1 MRHERY
7 LTPEGRVLYRA
18 ETNKHHLMY
27 EGQQYCG
34 RFERNDFREMGGFII
49 RMAVTV
55 HNDLHANVEPPIKP
69 CNNLMRAMVQHNK
82 LLEPMASAYEKF
94 QDMTMYLGYLS
105 SFAQSQQIR
114 EESALLHENFR
125 EQAVFINN
133 GMVEYNGTR

>member
-1 MRHERY
+1 
-7 LTPEGRVLYRA
+7 
-18 ETNKHHLMY
+18 MY

-82 LLEPMASAYEKF
+82 LLEPLASAYEKF

-114 EESALLHENFR
+114 EESALLHENFI
-125 EQAVFINN
+125 EQAVFINK
-133 GMVEYNGTR
+133 GRVEYNGTR

>member
-1 MRHERY
+1 
-7 LTPEGRVLYRA
+7 
-18 ETNKHHLMY
+18 MY

-49 RMAVTV
+49 RMAVVV

-69 CNNLMRAMVQHNK
+69 SERLMKAMVRHNK

-114 EESALLHENFR
+114 EESALLHENFL
-125 EQAVFINN
+125 EQAVFINQ
-133 GMVEYNGTR
+133 GRVEYNGTR

>member
-1 MRHERY
+1 
-7 LTPEGRVLYRA
+7 
-18 ETNKHHLMY
+18 MY

-69 CNNLMRAMVQHNK
+69 CRDLMRAMVNHNK
-82 LLEPMASAYEKF
+82 LLEPMANAYEKF

-105 SFAQSQQIR
+105 SFAKSQQLK
-114 EESALLHENFR
+114 EESAILHENFK
-125 EQAVFINN
+125 EQAVFINK
-133 GMVEYNGTR
+133 GRVEYNGTR

>member
-1 MRHERY
+1 MRPTFSLPNGE
-7 LTPEGRVLYRA
+7 VLIYG

-69 CNNLMRAMVQHNK
+69 CRDLMRAMVNHNK
-82 LLEPMASAYEKF
+82 LLEPMANAYEKF

-105 SFAQSQQIR
+105 SFAKSQQLK
-114 EESALLHENFR
+114 EESAILHENFK
-125 EQAVFINN
+125 EQAVFINK
-133 GMVEYNGTR
+133 GRVEYNGTR